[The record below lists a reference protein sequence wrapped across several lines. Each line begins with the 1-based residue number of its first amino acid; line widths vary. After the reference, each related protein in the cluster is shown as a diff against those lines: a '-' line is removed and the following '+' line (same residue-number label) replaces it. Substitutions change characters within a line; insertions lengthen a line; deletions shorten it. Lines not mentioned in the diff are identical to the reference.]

1 MLLCRETVQDN
12 IRVNAVRPLGS
23 RPLGPSY
30 AECSDRIG
38 IAIVIVIAYGA
49 LNAYIASP

>member
-38 IAIVIVIAYGA
+38 IAIVIAYGA